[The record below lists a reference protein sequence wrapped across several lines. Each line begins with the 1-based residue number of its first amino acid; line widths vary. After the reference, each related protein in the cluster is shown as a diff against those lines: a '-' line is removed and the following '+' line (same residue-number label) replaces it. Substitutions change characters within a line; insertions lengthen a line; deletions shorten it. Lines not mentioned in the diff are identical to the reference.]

1 MKTKQFIGTVLLM
14 LLWTAT
20 AVAQVSNRFYVP
32 DISSAKGSTIL
43 LPFYA
48 DNSTEV
54 VAVQFDIKVPEG
66 CMPDLST
73 AKLTDRRNDH
83 ILSVRNTGRNT
94 YTCIVYS
101 PTNQPLRANAGKLLT
116 INMAIPD
123 SFEEGK
129 EYAFALN
136 NVVLSAKDGTNAVTG
151 VDAGKLRIIKMP
163 DLTVKNIQTD
173 KGAYS
178 PGTEMSVSWQVENIG
193 EMPTTGGW
201 KEQIS
206 LVDNSGNSVL
216 VGSAYNEPLLTAG
229 TVVSRQITLTLP
241 ALTGIDGNVQVQI
254 RLIPN
259 ADAGELPEAQ
269 ANNTATTEKAIMIDK
284 KLYLELPT
292 SAIDE
297 TYASPIQCKLS
308 RSGSWAHEEIF
319 AITST
324 TDSRMEIPS
333 YITIPAG
340 QSGVVFYVYV
350 RNNEMLDKDSI
361 VSLSVSG
368 NGYSKEEGTLTIED
382 DEFPTLT
389 IEASTDG
396 VKEGESL
403 QLTITTERTSAQPI
417 EITLSCEYPK
427 RFEYPAKAIIPAGQ
441 TGVTVEV
448 KATDDDVPDTD
459 IALAFTATA
468 PRHNKGEVNIVLED
482 NDIPA
487 LEMELTPNKISES
500 AGVTS
505 IIGTLRRLDNTDKKI
520 TVKLSDDS
528 NGQLYYPNPVL
539 IMEAGIQ
546 EIQFAMGAIDNAIV
560 DGERELT
567 VTAAVYLSSCSCSAS
582 GTSAGIV
589 AVPLTILDDDG
600 PTLKLTSSISTVKEG
615 GETRLTI
622 ARNTSSEH
630 PLTVTLSSNYDE
642 GLAYEHNVTIP
653 AGQSSAEV
661 TVTAKKNNTADDS
674 HTVVFTVDAAD
685 FSKGTCWIM
694 VTDQTLPDA
703 KLTAFAINPAE
714 VEAGGTATAVVTVMN
729 DGNAV
734 LKAPAAINIYIEGN
748 SNAIATLYT
757 QTDLAV
763 GESTEL
769 SKEIS
774 LPDATGTL
782 SLYATINEKQSIKE
796 LLYVNN
802 TSVKASVTMLPLF
815 TATVSTD
822 KTVYLPGESI
832 TINGNASGSGATNA
846 TVEVYI
852 INDGARQT
860 IETTTDDNGKF
871 TAVWTPYALQS
882 GRFTLGACYPGEGLK
897 EAQHTLDICGLQRTS
912 NGYITCRTQ
921 TDEAYNGNIKLH
933 NPCGIPLTGVNIEL
947 LSVPENCTATFAP
960 MSEIKAGETV
970 SLSYTLMGKAPS
982 TGNDW
987 EQLKAR
993 VTTNEGASLDLTLY
1007 YYCYSA
1013 KAQLEASIQSINT
1026 TMIKGASRDYSFT
1039 IANKGKGETGK
1050 ITIALP
1056 STGWMST
1063 ATPKEMP
1070 SLAYGE
1076 SATVILRLTPTDE
1089 MALNIPITGCI
1100 GINCENGNGIPL
1112 NFNIT
1117 PVSESTGT
1125 LVVDVCDEYTYNT
1138 SEAPHVSGAQVLVKN
1153 PITGAIVAKGTTG
1166 DDGLFRTELTE
1177 GYYAISVTADKH
1189 DSYSNNI
1196 LIDPGKENVE
1206 DVFLSFNAITYSW
1219 DVVET
1224 EIEDVYEVKTTVK
1237 YETQVPA
1244 PVVEVIYPENIPCTN
1259 HVFMVSVTNKGLLPA
1274 YNISINLPEDDEY
1287 MSFRPLGNTVF
1298 EKLAP
1303 QSSEFFAVQVI
1314 TTKTMN
1320 GGNNSGGGFQSGNG
1334 NNNNTSNNGGDNP
1347 EGDNPGGDN
1356 PGGNNPGG
1364 DNPGEG
1370 NPSSNCIRIHKCITI
1385 EWENSICNKMTGKWI
1400 RVSKSVCQTYSYEIG
1415 DCPKQSNPIVSSP
1428 SGSTGIGGGLLG
1440 GPDGGGG
1447 GGSYGGSGGGSYAPA
1462 TKNIKNCNPCAKNL
1476 LRRLVE
1482 CGGEWIPLLGCI
1494 NTQLDDNSSAYD
1506 KVKCWLSM
1514 VVEGSGCALGGA
1526 ECLYKANEAGGFFNM
1541 NGDDIE
1547 YCLGDTFL
1555 DNCIGEIFPPASWI
1569 WKTYKCW
1576 KIFARPCDEKDLE
1589 SKSRALGQARSVSA
1603 PSYMVA
1609 YNERTE
1615 AVAQEIEVLHNIFTE
1630 LYGTD
1635 EFGECTADD
1644 LSRIAMGLETCK
1656 GTTLQEM
1663 ISEMSKYCP
1672 PNISQDIFNKY
1683 IERRFNTVLVRRGKK
1698 VEGDNYVHDD
1708 VLIAYAKELLELEEI
1723 SKKYGYTSSSDL
1735 LAKETTVLLDKL
1747 SESSSSVCASIT
1759 LQFSQTMTMT
1769 RQAFRG
1775 TLTVFNGNG
1784 EKAMENVRLNLDVRD
1799 EEGNSATSHEFQ
1811 INAESLD
1818 GFAGEVSLDNG
1829 WTLAANETGVAT
1841 VVFIP
1846 TKYAA
1851 PTEAKEYS
1859 FGGTLSYLDPF
1870 TGLEVTRD
1878 LYPVTLT
1885 VKPSPNLDLTYFM
1898 QRDIYGDDAL
1908 TTDIVEPKVAA
1919 EFSLLINNV
1928 GNGDA
1933 TNVRMVTEQPKIIE
1947 NEKGLLIDF
1956 ELLSSQLNGEE
1967 KTLALGGSVPT
1978 DFGTIPAHTT
1988 AYAQWWFESSLLGH
2002 FTEYDV
2008 KATHVTSYDNP
2019 DLTLL
2024 NDVTIHELIRS
2035 LKVPAADGQ
2044 SLAGFL
2050 VNDVEDAEDTPD
2062 MLYLSDGTTENVHS
2076 AASASC
2082 ERKSDTEY
2090 TLTISPS
2097 ASGWNYGSVAD
2108 PTMGRQQLASVVR
2121 EDGTPVDVRNFW
2133 QTDRTLRDGRD
2144 PLYENRLHFAD
2155 KTGTATVIY
2164 TLTFTPKPDY
2174 ELEVEAIEDIPSE
2187 IACSPVTTVKVRF
2200 NKPIVAA
2207 SFSTEDLQMA
2217 VQGVQQDIS
2226 TIQMST
2232 EDNRTFVLD
2241 VSPLTTVNGYYTITV
2256 NTAGITDAEGFCGR
2270 NGKSAGW
2277 TQYIGNRL
2285 NVTAKAVP
2293 AEGGQTTPSTGI
2305 YEHGSTVTFTAAA
2318 NEGYEFLNWSING
2331 KTASLLPD
2339 FDYQV
2344 NGEEVLTAN
2353 FAVRRYRVNI
2363 EYDEAQ
2369 GNVTGGGTG
2378 IYNHGDA
2385 LLLTAQPAEGYHFN
2399 GWSDGTEDNKY
2410 TLRVVSDF
2418 SLMANFAPN
2427 FYKAI
2432 FVLDEQH
2439 TEKEFAYGAKVEAP
2453 EAPEK
2458 TGYTFKGWNNLPET
2472 MPANDIIV
2480 TGLYAANRYAVVYYV
2495 GDEIYATDYIAYGN
2509 PVVLREYEPTGE
2521 RYTFIGWEG
2530 EVYETMPAH
2539 DIVYHASIADA
2550 IESLYRDS
2558 VVDVYSVYGIK
2569 VKSDVSVERLQK
2581 ELPKGIYII
2590 DGKKMIIR

>member
-83 ILSVRNTGRNT
+83 TLSVRNTGRNT

-163 DLTVKNIQTD
+163 DLTVKNIQAD

-324 TDSRMEIPS
+324 TDSRVEIPS
-333 YITIPAG
+333 YITVPAG

-653 AGQSSAEV
+653 AGQSSAEM
-661 TVTAKKNNTADDS
+661 TVTAKKNDTADDS

-703 KLTAFAINPAE
+703 RLTAFAINPAE

-734 LKAPAAINIYIEGN
+734 LKAPAAINIYIEGS

-774 LPDATGTL
+774 LPDATGNL

-802 TSVKASVTMLPLF
+802 TSEKASVTMLPLF

-822 KTVYLPGESI
+822 KTVYLQGESI

-921 TDEAYNGNIKLH
+921 TDEAYNSNIKLH

-1013 KAQLEASIQSINT
+1013 KAQLEGSIQSINT
-1026 TMIKGASRDYSFT
+1026 TMIKGASRDYPFT

-1089 MALNIPITGCI
+1089 MALNIPITGSI

-1153 PITGAIVAKGTTG
+1153 PTTGAIVAKGTTG

-1196 LIDPGKENVE
+1196 LIDPGKENTE

-1237 YETQVPA
+1237 YETRVPA
-1244 PVVEVIYPENIPCTN
+1244 PVVVVDFPEIPYESSIVNVI
-1259 HVFMVSVTNKGLLPA
+1259 VTNKGLLSA
-1274 YNISINLPEDDEY
+1274 YNIKLNVPSNSENMKFTVLGECPIAELHAQESIAIPVQVSVNEALSYDNVTGITFGGIIYDSSIE
-1287 MSFRPLGNTVF
+1287 GT
-1298 EKLAP
+1298 
-1303 QSSEFFAVQVI
+1303 SSEEDENRTYEAKTRKSPKAGANCESI
-1314 TTKTMN
+1314 TLELSHDKK
-1320 GGNNSGGGFQSGNG
+1320 
-1334 NNNNTSNNGGDNP
+1334 
-1347 EGDNPGGDN
+1347 E
-1356 PGGNNPGG
+1356 
-1364 DNPGEG
+1364 
-1370 NPSSNCIRIHKCITI
+1370 
-1385 EWENSICNKMTGKWI
+1385 CNKTTGKWETVGTESSY
-1400 RVSKSVCQTYSYEIG
+1400 RTYYYG
-1415 DCPKQSNPIVSSP
+1415 DCFGN
-1428 SGSTGIGGGLLG
+1428 
-1440 GPDGGGG
+1440 GG
-1447 GGSYGGSGGGSYAPA
+1447 GGSFSLPYIPNIFNIHTPSPGSPNPPTENGDKKRVAEEKQEEVHRQIFDGCTTNCEDARAKAAAGCATATIGCIPILGTAASLFNCGASIGVSCFPQPQTVYESIDCWLAGLSCIPGPA
-1462 TKNIKNCNPCAKNL
+1462 GCIAGIAGCLKSLIDEYNICNNQHAHSRQRTNPKDSREQGILLIHDNLSTTYDNL
-1476 LRRLVE
+1476 LNIFKDGSWLEITSEERMNLSDYIIKYANDKGYIELSSDRYNYKPERISNEQFDLFIERINNTTDLKNGIINNSDNVIDIDTWE
-1482 CGGEWIPLLGCI
+1482 QNMALLQSYNKQAIDLGYTGGISE
-1494 NTQLDDNSSAYD
+1494 
-1506 KVKCWLSM
+1506 
-1514 VVEGSGCALGGA
+1514 
-1526 ECLYKANEAGGFFNM
+1526 
-1541 NGDDIE
+1541 
-1547 YCLGDTFL
+1547 LGDSI
-1555 DNCIGEIFPPASWI
+1555 N
-1569 WKTYKCW
+1569 
-1576 KIFARPCDEKDLE
+1576 
-1589 SKSRALGQARSVSA
+1589 
-1603 PSYMVA
+1603 SY
-1609 YNERTE
+1609 YEYLLKR
-1615 AVAQEIEVLHNIFTE
+1615 AQEI
-1630 LYGTD
+1630 
-1635 EFGECTADD
+1635 
-1644 LSRIAMGLETCK
+1644 K
-1656 GTTLQEM
+1656 
-1663 ISEMSKYCP
+1663 
-1672 PNISQDIFNKY
+1672 
-1683 IERRFNTVLVRRGKK
+1683 
-1698 VEGDNYVHDD
+1698 
-1708 VLIAYAKELLELEEI
+1708 
-1723 SKKYGYTSSSDL
+1723 
-1735 LAKETTVLLDKL
+1735 
-1747 SESSSSVCASIT
+1747 SSSVCASIT

-2108 PTMGRQQLASVVR
+2108 PTMGRQQLASIVR
-2121 EDGTPVDVRNFW
+2121 EDGTPVDIRNFW

-2155 KTGTATVIY
+2155 KTGTATVTY

-2207 SFSTEDLQMA
+2207 SFSAEDLQMA

-2241 VSPLTTVNGYYTITV
+2241 VSPLTTANGYYTITV

-2293 AEGGQTTPSTGI
+2293 TEGGQTTPSTGI

-2318 NEGYEFLNWSING
+2318 NEGYEFLSWSING

-2410 TLRVVSDF
+2410 TLRVVSDI

-2472 MPANDIIV
+2472 MPANAIIV
-2480 TGLYAANRYAVVYYV
+2480 TGLYTANRYAVVYYV

-2550 IESLYRDS
+2550 IENLYRDS

-2569 VKSDVSVERLQK
+2569 VKSDVPVEHLQK